1 MRKAPSQSA
10 AATRR
15 GCGSRSS
22 GRPPGFRGG
31 SDDLDQRQRVD
42 ARFEARTTLSAAA
55 GRPARVEQEAR
66 SPAANDNLGSR
77 NPTIVD
83 LPGEISD
90 DCRSKF
96 AKVLAR
102 ILV

>member
-1 MRKAPSQSA
+1 M
-10 AATRR
+10 
-15 GCGSRSS
+15 
-22 GRPPGFRGG
+22 
-31 SDDLDQRQRVD
+31 
-42 ARFEARTTLSAAA
+42 SAAA

-102 ILV
+102 IVVARALIDLGIQAPVDEDCRASSEHPAEEGEAKR